1 MRLIMLL
8 RIIFILMLFASC
20 GRPGWEQPKVI
31 TDTVFITKTD
41 TVRIPCDSS
50 YIHALQDSLFVARYK
65 IERVKYY
72 LNIADR
78 SPSQRKFLRGWIR
91 RAVR

>member
-8 RIIFILMLFASC
+8 RIVFILILFASC
-20 GRPGWEQPKVI
+20 GRPGWERPKVV
-31 TDTVFITKTD
+31 TDTVTIID
-41 TVRIPCDSS
+41 TVHIPCDSS

-72 LNIADR
+72 LDIADR